1 MKIKKV
7 SNESKLE
14 ETILMGMTVSTA
26 FLSKVRPVISEEF
39 FTSSYT
45 QTVCEW
51 IINFFDK
58 NSRAP
63 ASTLEKIFESKK
75 DDMGREDILV
85 INKLLERMNDI
96 YSSLEDIDEEFFFQV
111 SQPFIEKRELE
122 IKIKKAEGLI
132 AQNELKEAKELLE
145 SPPKSARFDTVPISL
160 TDPDLVDKA
169 LFAEEDPV
177 FDFGGALGE
186 IVGPLLKPWFI
197 VVQAPMKRGK
207 TQMLY
212 ELGTLGAI
220 DGKKVYHVS
229 LEMNEISS
237 SLRTMRRITGCNQK
251 RGKYIFPTF
260 DCRLNQ
266 VGTCENQNRTGDI
279 SLLDEDGRYPDF
291 SSPESIESLDYKVCN
306 FCRFHKKYY
315 DIYEPSTW
323 FEVYEKG
330 AITDKVN
337 MDKIR
342 YYEKM
347 YGKNIKFVKY
357 PKFSRSITEIFQDYK
372 LFSMRTGFV
381 ADIFICDY
389 LDITKPLRFHSN
401 SRDNYDEVWK
411 VAAGKADEFNVL
423 FASGAQGSR
432 ASIKKALMEE
442 DDTTEDI
449 RKLAHVD
456 ALFSL
461 NQTRMEKRKQMMRLG
476 CLVHRHRDFD
486 INRNAIILQ
495 QIALGQVILD
505 SEDVMVYESD
515 FDEEKRK

>member
-14 ETILMGMTVSTA
+14 ETILMGMTVSTP
-26 FLSKVRPVISEEF
+26 FLSRIRPVINHEF

-51 IINFFDK
+51 ILAFFDR
-58 NSRAP
+58 NLRAP
-63 ASTLEKIFESKK
+63 ASTLEKIFEAKK
-75 DDMGREDILV
+75 DDMGREDIMV
-85 INKLLERMNDI
+85 VTKLLERMNDI
-96 YSSLEDIDEEFFFQV
+96 YSSLDDIDEEFFFQTA
-111 SQPFIEKRELE
+111 QPFIEKRELE
-122 IKIKKAEGLI
+122 IKITKAEGLI
-132 AQNELKEAKELLE
+132 AQNELKEARTLLE
-145 SPPKSARFDTVPISL
+145 SPSKTIAFEDSPVSL
-160 TDPDLVDKA
+160 TDPDLVDQA

-186 IVGPLLKPWFI
+186 IFGPLLKPWF
-197 VVQAPMKRGK
+197 VVLQAPMKRGK

-212 ELGTLGAI
+212 EMGTLGAV

-229 LEMNEISS
+229 LEMNKISS
-237 SLRTMRRITGCNQK
+237 SMRMMRRITGCNLK
-251 RGKYIFPTF
+251 PGKYIFPTF

-266 VGTCENQNRTGDI
+266 VGSCESKNRTGEL
-279 SLLDEDGRYPDF
+279 SLLDEDGNYPDY
-291 SSPESIESLDYKVCN
+291 SCVESIEASEYKICN
-306 FCRFHKKYY
+306 FCRFHPKYY
-315 DIYEPSTW
+315 GIYEPSTW
-323 FEVYEKG
+323 FEIYEKG
-330 AITDKVN
+330 KITDKRN
-337 MDKIR
+337 MERIQ
-342 YYEKM
+342 YFEKM

-372 LFSMRTGFV
+372 LYSMRTGFV
-381 ADIFICDY
+381 ADIFIVDY

-411 VAAGKADEFNVL
+411 IAAGKADEFNVL
-423 FASGAQGSR
+423 FVSGAQGSR

-442 DDTTEDI
+442 EDTTEDI

-461 NQTRMEKRKQMMRLG
+461 NQTRMEKRKQMMRVG

-505 SEDVMVYESD
+505 SEEVMVYESD
-515 FDEEKRK
+515 FEQEK